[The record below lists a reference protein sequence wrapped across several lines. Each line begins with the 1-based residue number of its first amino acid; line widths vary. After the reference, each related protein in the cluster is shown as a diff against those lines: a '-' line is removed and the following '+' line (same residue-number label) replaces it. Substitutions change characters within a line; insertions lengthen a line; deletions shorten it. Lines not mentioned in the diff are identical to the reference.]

1 MNSTTCATDAKT
13 IFSTTTSHNL
23 DVSAVPQAQ
32 TVAHSRMAS
41 LLFAVAAMDLLSM
54 KSIKSVTSVLLPNTT
69 TSLLEFVSVALISL
83 LAVTSTMDSSLS
95 VDANLDT
102 LPIHSTPSVTEV
114 VNPTSTMTSPSNNA

>member
-13 IFSTTTSHNL
+13 IFSTTISHNL
-23 DVSAVPQAQ
+23 VVSAVLQAQ
-32 TVAHSRMAS
+32 TVAHSKMAS

-95 VDANLDT
+95 ADANLDT
-102 LPIHSTPSVTEV
+102 LPIHSTPFVTEV